1 MVYAIILAGGAGTRL
16 RPLTYARRKELVP
29 VVNRPLLEYRLLN
42 LQRHGVLDVI
52 VACSQGMREIEDH
65 FGDGAPL
72 GLRIRYSYEDRPL
85 GSGRAVKEAAREHGA
100 SGTIVVCN
108 GDIITNIDLTAMLA
122 RHRETAAT
130 LSMSL
135 APVHDPWTYGVA
147 EVDDDLRIRSFVEK
161 PPHGQEPSNLINA
174 GTWLWEHA
182 MLDRIADDDS
192 AIRDGFSER
201 VLFPGVIA
209 DGLRVQGFTEDL
221 WVDVGS
227 PERYMLATRLL
238 LERMTRDAGAQVL
251 GREDA
256 RLGEGVAFEGMVAI
270 APGARIGRGVRV
282 IGPTVIGR
290 DAIIGAGSV
299 IEASALWE
307 EVRIGE
313 GARISG
319 SIVGAFAGIGD
330 RAVVTDAVL
339 ANGAEVPEDRT
350 LDPGARLM
358 PNERA

>member
-1 MVYAIILAGGAGTRL
+1 MHAIILAGGAGTRL

-42 LQRHGVLDVI
+42 LKQHGVLDVV
-52 VACSQGMREIEDH
+52 VACSQGMREVEDH
-65 FGDGAPL
+65 FGDGASL

-100 SGTIVVCN
+100 SGTLIVCN
-108 GDIITNIDLTAMLA
+108 GDIITNVDLTAMMA
-122 RHRETAAT
+122 RHRETGAT

-161 PPHGQEPSNLINA
+161 PPQGQEPSNLINA
-174 GTWLWEHA
+174 GTWLWEPA
-182 MLDRIADDDS
+182 ILDRIPDDDS
-192 AIRDGFSER
+192 AVRDGFSER

-209 DGLRVQGFTEDL
+209 AGLRVQGFTEDL

-227 PERYMLATRLL
+227 PERYLLATRLL
-238 LERMTRDAGAQVL
+238 LERMTREAGAEVL
-251 GREDA
+251 GRGDA
-256 RLGEGVAFEGMVAI
+256 RIGDGVTFEGMVALG
-270 APGARIGRGVRV
+270 PGAHIGRGARV
-282 IGPTVIGR
+282 TGPSVIGR
-290 DAIIGAGSV
+290 GAIVGAGSV

-307 EVRIGE
+307 EVLVGE
-313 GARISG
+313 NARISG
-319 SIVGAFAGIGD
+319 SIIGAFAGVGD